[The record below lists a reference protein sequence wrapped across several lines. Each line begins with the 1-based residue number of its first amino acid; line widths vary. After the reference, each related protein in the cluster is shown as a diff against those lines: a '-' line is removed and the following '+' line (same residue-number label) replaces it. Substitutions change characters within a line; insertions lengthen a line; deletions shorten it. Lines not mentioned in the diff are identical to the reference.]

1 MADGNRGAL
10 TRVFKRGVSPSF
22 SISPSPLKEK
32 GINPV
37 RNSSGVKGIELLNEN
52 QGGEVEPG
60 SHTYFGSSI

>member
-10 TRVFKRGVSPSF
+10 TRVSKKGVSPSF

-37 RNSSGVKGIELLNEN
+37 RNSNGAKGVRMIKFL
-52 QGGEVEPG
+52 
-60 SHTYFGSSI
+60 SIIGL